1 MTHDMPG
8 TCGEHELLV
17 GYLYDELE
25 PDERARFTSH
35 LDSCAEC
42 RTALEEM
49 RGVRSQLATWT
60 LPVNAGIGAGAAGLI
75 TKSDADPVLHHSRPW
90 WAPGALAAA
99 AVILLAVAAAVANL
113 EITYGR
119 DGISVRT
126 GWSRQSAPQAAA
138 ARAASSTPS
147 GGAAVAQGA
156 SAEDLAALEKR
167 LRTEFRA
174 LAASDSAASRV
185 VTSKGTQTGMSNA
198 ELLQRVQA
206 LIDQSETK
214 QRREL
219 ALRVAQV
226 IRDFDTQRQTDLVRI
241 QQGLAQIEGNNA
253 ADRQLLNYVVRA
265 SQRQDR

>member
-25 PDERARFTSH
+25 PDERARFTAH
-35 LDSCAEC
+35 VNSCAEC

-60 LPVNAGIGAGAAGLI
+60 LPANAGIGAGAAGLM
-75 TKSDADPVLHHSRPW
+75 TGGDADPVVHRARPW

-126 GWSRQSAPQAAA
+126 GWSRQSVPQAAA
-138 ARAASSTPS
+138 TRDASSTPS
-147 GGAAVAQGA
+147 GGGAVAQGA

-185 VTSKGTQTGMSNA
+185 VPSKGTQTMSNA
-198 ELLQRVQA
+198 EVLQRVQA